1 MKFSFAY
8 DKKKVLQGLRYHF
21 ISRNEIRLLIILVN
35 VFAIISAVLL
45 YMKKI
50 NPEPFLLSSVIWLLL
65 MITFWFV
72 LPNTIYK
79 KAATFKE
86 SFTIF
91 FYDNYVRLESPRS
104 HTDWTWNQFT
114 NYFESPNFFHL
125 YFSSK
130 AFFLLPKEDMSSD
143 FAHEL
148 RNLLKLKIKPSIP
161 KKESRKR

>member
-1 MKFSFAY
+1 MEMKFSFAY

-21 ISRNEIRLLIILVN
+21 ISRKEIRLLIILVN

-50 NPEPFLLSSVIWLLL
+50 NPEPFLLSSVLWLLL
-65 MITFWFV
+65 MITFWYV

-86 SFTIF
+86 SFTISF
-91 FYDNYVRLESPRS
+91 LDNYVRLESAGGH
-104 HTDWTWNQFT
+104 HTEWTWNQFT
-114 NYFESPNFFHL
+114 SFFESPNFFHL

-130 AFFLLPKEDMSSD
+130 AFFLLPKDDMSSD

-148 RNLLKLKIKPSIP
+148 RGLLKQKVKPQS
-161 KKESRKR
+161 